1 MGWKKV
7 LFIKNLIIA
16 YAFVTTILLGALISD
31 TTLEPII
38 LYFASMGFI
47 IGLAFEIMIDIANVI
62 GDNANT
68 EITFF
73 SVSFLYQYFP
83 MDSHRF
89 RYSKIN
95 QQNELVG

>member
-62 GDNANT
+62 GDNANKVPT
-68 EITFF
+68 IAT
-73 SVSFLYQYFP
+73 YFGTKTAA
-83 MDSHRF
+83 RL
-89 RYSKIN
+89 SKLFYTMIMI
-95 QQNELVG
+95 LDPPLLF